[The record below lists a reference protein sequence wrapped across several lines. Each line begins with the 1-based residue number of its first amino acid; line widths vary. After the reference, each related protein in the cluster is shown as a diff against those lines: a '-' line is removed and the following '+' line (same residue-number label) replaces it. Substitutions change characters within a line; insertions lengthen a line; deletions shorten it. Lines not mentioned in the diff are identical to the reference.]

1 MLKLTMISRLVRD
14 EGGEVAVSYLLI
26 AALVTMAA
34 LTGIDAAGHA
44 FQGLLATVAD
54 AIHHGGMIRH

>member
-1 MLKLTMISRLVRD
+1 MVSSMARLMRD

-34 LTGIDAAGHA
+34 LVGIDAAGQS
-44 FQGLLATVAD
+44 FRGLMSTVAD
-54 AIHHGGMIRH
+54 ALHHGGIPH

>member
-1 MLKLTMISRLVRD
+1 MFGVFTRLMRD

-34 LTGIDAAGHA
+34 LVGIDAAGHA

-54 AIHHGGMIRH
+54 ALHHGGLLHH

>member
-1 MLKLTMISRLVRD
+1 MVKLISRFVRD

-34 LTGIDAAGHA
+34 LVGIDAAGHA
-44 FQGLLATVAD
+44 FRGLMEQVAD
-54 AIHHGGMIRH
+54 AMHHGLAG

>member
-1 MLKLTMISRLVRD
+1 MLKLISGFTRD

-34 LTGIDAAGHA
+34 LVGIDAAGHA

-54 AIHHGGMIRH
+54 AIHHGGLTHH